1 MSWAR
6 EERMEPVNNL
16 RVEIRMRTTAYDVY
30 SVGKSWGSWRKL
42 DSSAIRQR
50 AAIEDLESRIESR
63 TASSPMAVFFDYKT
77 GGIAV
82 VLSRR

>member
-1 MSWAR
+1 
-6 EERMEPVNNL
+6 MEPVNNL

-30 SVGKSWGSWRKL
+30 SVRKSWSSWRKL
-42 DSSAIRQR
+42 NSSASRQR
-50 AAIEDLESRIESR
+50 AAIEILESRIESR
-63 TASSPMAVFFDYKT
+63 TASSPMAVFFDYNP

>member
-1 MSWAR
+1 
-6 EERMEPVNNL
+6 MEPVNNL

-50 AAIEDLESRIESR
+50 AAIEDLESRI
-63 TASSPMAVFFDYKT
+63 ASSPMAVFFDYKT

>member
-1 MSWAR
+1 
-6 EERMEPVNNL
+6 MEPVNNL

-63 TASSPMAVFFDYKT
+63 TASSPMAVFLDYKT
-77 GGIAV
+77 GGIAA

>member
-1 MSWAR
+1 
-6 EERMEPVNNL
+6 MEPVNNL

-30 SVGKSWGSWRKL
+30 SVRKSWSSWRKL
-42 DSSAIRQR
+42 DNSANRQR
-50 AAIEDLESRIESR
+50 AARENLESRIESR
-63 TASSPMAVFFDYKT
+63 TASSPMAVFLDYKT